1 MKEWQIFLML
11 GLFVLVLS
19 SFDSAEAAAS
29 PVAIVLQDDSS
40 GNIMEHQFLVTE
52 LTLYNTDSKYRAQEI
67 YLSAVWPSGIAWE
80 FFFVDVNF
88 DEFEGNLVK
97 INKGAETTIYALI
110 VCEGECSAG
119 DTNVV
124 QIYGQT
130 DPEFYNYDGNVTDT
144 CGSDDCENDST
155 SASYSSNVTNTITV
169 TLSAWAEY
177 HSEVTCDVVSNTGD
191 NMVYPDNTTL
201 WAYTLTNT
209 GWNSD
214 NYQFTFVVTSADGHN
229 VDYWTVNP
237 GMTDGKELVGQG
249 NTSSTAVHTA
259 EGAISL
265 MPATNATAGVYNI
278 ELAVTSNNGAPDS
291 GCNFDVIVPGSET
304 EEETTGDP
312 ANETAEKETEEVI
325 ETLPEEEIEEL
336 PEEVPSISLIS
347 AMAVLGSI
355 VIFRR
360 K

>member
-1 MKEWQIFLML
+1 MRSLPFLL
-11 GLFVLVLS
+11 IACLTLLFMAGEA
-19 SFDSAEAAAS
+19 DAAAS
-29 PVAIVLQDDSS
+29 PVSITTDRTYS
-40 GNIMEHQFLVTE
+40 NILEDEMTVTT
-52 LTLYNTDSKYRAQEI
+52 LTLESSDARYRNME
-67 YLSAVWPSGIAWE
+67 VFMVVDWPSGTAWE
-80 FFFVDVNF
+80 YYLF
-88 DEFEGNLVK
+88 D
-97 INKGAETTIYALI
+97 INEDEIPNGQVTLSKGGSETVLLFII
-110 VCEGECSAG
+110 CSGVCESG
-119 DTNVV
+119 DTNSVSV
-124 QIYGQT
+124 YAKT
-130 DPEFYNYDGNVTDT
+130 DPRFYNSDGNNTDT

-177 HSEVTCDVVSNTGD
+177 HSEVTCDVASNTGD

-214 NYQFTFVVTSADGHN
+214 TYQFTPAVTSADGHN

-259 EGAISL
+259 EGAISIIS
-265 MPATNATAGVYNI
+265 ATNATAGVYNI

>member
-1 MKEWQIFLML
+1 MKKWQIFLML

-130 DPEFYNYDGNVTDT
+130 DPEFYNYDGNVTDS
-144 CGSDDCENDST
+144 CGSSDCKNDT
-155 SASYSSNVTNTITV
+155 TAASASSNLTNVITMSL
-169 TLSAWAEY
+169 TAWAEY
-177 HSEVTCDVVSNTGD
+177 DFQVTCDAVSNTGD
-191 NMVYPDNTTL
+191 NKVYPSNTTQ
-201 WAYTLTNT
+201 WGYTLTNT

-214 NYQFTFVVTSADGHN
+214 NYQFTPVVTSADGHN
-229 VDYWTVNP
+229 VDYWTVSP
-237 GMTDGKELVGQG
+237 GMTDGKQLNGQSD
-249 NTSSTAVHTA
+249 SSTA
-259 EGAISL
+259 EGSISIN
-265 MPATNATAGVYNI
+265 PAMNATSGIYNV
-278 ELAVTSNNGAPDS
+278 ELTVISNNGGQDS
-291 GCNFDVIVPGSET
+291 SCTFDVVIPA
-304 EEETTGDP
+304 EEEPEDEP
-312 ANETAEKETEEVI
+312 EEEVVEEEPKDESKEEVI
-325 ETLPEEEIEEL
+325 EDEEI
-336 PEEVPSISLIS
+336 PEEVPSISLVS
-347 AMAVLGSI
+347 SI
-355 VIFRR
+355 AAIGIIALRR
-360 K
+360 RY

>member
-19 SFDSAEAAAS
+19 SFDGAEAAVS
-29 PVAIVLQDDSS
+29 PVTIVQLDDSS
-40 GNIMEHQFLVTE
+40 GDIMEGSYVVFT
-52 LTLYNTDSKYRAQEI
+52 LTLDSVDLRYKTQDI
-67 YLSAVWPSGIAWE
+67 YLSALWPSGIAWE
-80 FFFVDVNF
+80 YYFWDVNT
-88 DEFEGNLVK
+88 DEFQGNILQL
-97 INKGAETTIYALI
+97 NRTNSTTILFAI
-110 VCEGECSAG
+110 FCGGECSTG

-130 DPEFYNYDGNVTDT
+130 DPKFYNYDGNVTDT
-144 CGSDDCENDST
+144 CGSDDCETDTT
-155 SASYSSNVTNTITV
+155 SASYSSNFTNTIAV

-191 NMVYPDNTTL
+191 NKVYPSNTTL
-201 WAYTLTNT
+201 WNYTLTNT
-209 GWNSD
+209 GWNTD
-214 NYQFTFVVTSADGHN
+214 NYQFTSVVTSADGHN
-229 VDYWTVNP
+229 VDYWNITP
-237 GMTDGKELVGQG
+237 GMLNGKELTGQSDS
-249 NTSSTAVHTA
+249 SSTAVHTA
-259 EGAISL
+259 EGSISII
-265 MPATNATAGVYNI
+265 PATNATPGIYNV

-312 ANETAEKETEEVI
+312 ANETAEKETEE
-325 ETLPEEEIEEL
+325 EIEEL